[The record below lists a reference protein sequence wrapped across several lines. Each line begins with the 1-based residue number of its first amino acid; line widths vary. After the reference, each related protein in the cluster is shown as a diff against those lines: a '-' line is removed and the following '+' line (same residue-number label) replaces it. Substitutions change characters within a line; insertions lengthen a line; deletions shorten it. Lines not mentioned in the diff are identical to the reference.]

1 MTSESEQTV
10 LDFEK
15 NIVEIEEKIEHLKML
30 AKDEDVDISKEI
42 KRLQSKLTH
51 SLNQA
56 YQNLTPWQKTQIAR
70 HPNRP
75 HCLDYIKALIDN
87 FVLLSGDRL
96 FGDDKALIAGIGSFE
111 GVPVAVIGQEKGHD
125 LETRMKHNFGMAKP
139 EGYRKAQRLMDLAD
153 RMNLSVLTFVD
164 TAGAYPGVD
173 AEARGQAEAIAS
185 SIEKCLQLKTPIIA
199 TVIGEGGSGGAI
211 AIAVA
216 NTVLMLEHA
225 IYSVISPEGCASIL
239 WRSGDKTKEATE
251 VLKLTAQDLKS
262 FGVIDEIV
270 PEPMGGAHR
279 NPEIVFDNLRKTLRR
294 LLTGYASL
302 KGDEIKKRRT
312 EKFLE
317 MTRNLKII
325 PMTQNQK

>member
-1 MTSESEQTV
+1 MTPESDQTV

-15 NIVEIEEKIEHLKML
+15 SIVEIEEKIEHLKVL
-30 AKDEDVDISKEI
+30 AKDEDMDISKEI
-42 KRLQSKLTH
+42 RRLQAKLTR

-56 YQNLTPWQKTQIAR
+56 YQNLTPWQKAQIAR

-87 FVLLSGDRL
+87 FVMLSGDR
-96 FGDDKALIAGIGSFE
+96 FFADDEAMITGIGSFE

-139 EGYRKAQRLMDLAD
+139 EGYRKAQRIMDLAD
-153 RMNLSVLTFVD
+153 RMNMPVLTFVD
-164 TAGAYPGVD
+164 TAGAYPGID
-173 AEARGQAEAIAS
+173 AEERGQAEAIAS
-185 SIEKCLQLKTPIIA
+185 SIEKCLQIKSPLIA

-211 AIAVA
+211 AIAAA
-216 NTVLMLEHA
+216 NVVLMLEHA

-251 VLKLTAQDLKS
+251 VLKLTAQDLKN
-262 FGVIDEIV
+262 FDVIDEII
-270 PEPMGGAHR
+270 PEPLGGAHR
-279 NPEIVFDNLRKTLRR
+279 KPEAVFENLRKVLRR
-294 LLTGYASL
+294 RLADFATLSS
-302 KGDEIKKRRT
+302 DEIKKQRT

-317 MTRNLKII
+317 MTRNLKIV
-325 PMTQNQK
+325 PATQVKK